1 MIAYKYGLGI
11 VFLFLHIYLEQVKNF
26 EKSTLSSL
34 LRDTKIVLLS
44 LF

>member
-1 MIAYKYGLGI
+1 MIAYKYGLAI
-11 VFLFLHIYLEQVKNF
+11 VFLCMHIYLEQVKNF

-34 LRDTKIVLLS
+34 ARDTKLVLLS